1 MPHMSATSSSVFAIL
16 MPTKDA
22 VAAYWV
28 AVTVTDLRRNVE
40 VLKYYQYK
48 AAYDDTEH
56 LEM

>member
-1 MPHMSATSSSVFAIL
+1 MLSATSSSVFAIL
-16 MPTKDA
+16 MPNKDA
-22 VAAYWV
+22 VAAYRV

-40 VLKYYQYK
+40 VLEYYEYK